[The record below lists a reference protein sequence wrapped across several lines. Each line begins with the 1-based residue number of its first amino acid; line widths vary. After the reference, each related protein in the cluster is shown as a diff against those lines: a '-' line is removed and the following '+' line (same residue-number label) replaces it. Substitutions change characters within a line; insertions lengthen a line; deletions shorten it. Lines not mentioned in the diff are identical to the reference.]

1 MRRLV
6 RDKHADDLAQ
16 LMELTAP
23 TRIERV
29 LQEYQANS
37 EERVSELLDA
47 VPPIVRSACLRAH
60 EHAWVFGVDPAL
72 WQLLAYQHFVANQ
85 PAGSRFT
92 QRDVAAWVRRSE
104 ARRVGKESVSTWRY
118 GWAGDP

>member
-60 EHAWVFGVDPAL
+60 AHAWVFGVDQAL
-72 WQLLAYQHFVANQ
+72 WQLLAYRHFVAIQ
-85 PAGSRFT
+85 PAGRRFN
-92 QRDVAAWVRRSE
+92 QRDVDAWVRRSFHPGMALYRLF
-104 ARRVGKESVSTWRY
+104 ARKY
-118 GWAGDP
+118 APWAD